1 MSNRIL
7 GTTLALGVAALT
19 PILVAQ
25 SPAPAA
31 APSPAPATAQT
42 AAPAPSPA
50 PAPAPGPAPGAAQA
64 KPAQPPKRDVTKI
77 YAELCASC
85 HGPTMAGAQAPSMLD
100 DTWTHGGDDA
110 SITTSIKEGRL
121 AQGMP
126 AWKAT
131 LSDQDIRALVIF
143 IRENAAKAKREKT
156 TFAKPAAETNVQ
168 SEKHAFKL
176 QTVVEGVKSPWS
188 ISFLPDGRML
198 VTEKTGQLRIVEKG
212 TLAAAPVGGVPA
224 VWSKGQ
230 GGLLDVAVHPDYAK
244 NGWIYLSYSDPG
256 ADDSAMTAIVRGKLR
271 DGQLVDQETL
281 FKAPAELY
289 RTGNVHFGSRFVF
302 DGKGHVFFSIGE
314 RGRGV
319 DAQDLSR
326 PNGKVHRIN
335 EDGSIPKD
343 NPFVGQA
350 NALPT
355 IWSYGNRN
363 PQGLAQH
370 PVTGD
375 LWEVEHGPRG
385 GDELNR
391 ILGGKN
397 YGWPTITYGMN
408 YDGTPMTDKTAQ
420 EGMEQPVTYWVP
432 SIAVCAID
440 FYRGSAFPQWKDNLL
455 VSSLAAQEL
464 RRLVIENN
472 KVTHQETLFQ
482 GVGRLRDVVVGPD
495 GYVYIAFNEPD
506 RIARLV
512 PANGGSSAPSGANA
526 AR

>member
-1 MSNRIL
+1 VSNRIL
-7 GTTLALGVAALT
+7 GTTLALGVAAALT
-19 PILVAQ
+19 PILMAQ
-25 SPAPAA
+25 SPAP
-31 APSPAPATAQT
+31 P
-42 AAPAPSPA
+42 
-50 PAPAPGPAPGAAQA
+50 PAPGPAPAAAQA
-64 KPAQPPKRDVTKI
+64 KPTQPPKRDVTKI

-126 AWKAT
+126 AWSAA
-131 LSDQDIRALVIF
+131 LSDQDIRAMVIY
-143 IRENAAKAKREKT
+143 IRETAAKAKREKT
-156 TFAKPAAETNVQ
+156 TFAKPAAETSVQ

-176 QTVVEGVKSPWS
+176 QTVVEGVKFPWS

-198 VTEKTGQLRIVEKG
+198 VTEKGGQLRIVEKG
-212 TLAAAPVGGVPA
+212 QLAAAPVGGVPA

-256 ADDSAMTAIVRGKLR
+256 AEDSAMTVIIRGKLR

-302 DGKGHVFFSIGE
+302 DGKGHIFFSIGE

-343 NPFVGQA
+343 NPFVGKA
-350 NALPT
+350 GALPT

-391 ILGGKN
+391 IESGKN

-420 EGMEQPVTYWVP
+420 AGMEQPITYWVP

-495 GYVYIAFNEPD
+495 GYIYIAFNEPD

-512 PANGGSSAPSGANA
+512 PANGVSTAPSGANA